1 MSITLLDG
9 IVIAVMLVSAL
20 LAMVRGFVRE
30 VLSIASWIAAAVAA
44 FALQSR
50 VLPYTKQYITD
61 DLVSKGVTIAGIFL
75 ITLMIVSYITM
86 KVSDFVIDSRVGA
99 LDRLLG
105 FFFGAARGL
114 LLMVVAMLFFNA
126 LVPHDVPPWIENA
139 RSRALLNDLGAR
151 IMAALPDDP
160 KGMIAEKLAPTG
172 VTLPSN
178 LPTLAKPS
186 APAGTLS
193 GTAPATSPLQAP
205 QQAAPPAGYQAGERK
220 GLDQL
225 IQSTGQPQ

>member
-44 FALQSR
+44 FVLQAR
-50 VLPYTKQYITD
+50 LLPYTKQYITD
-61 DLVSKGVTIAGIFL
+61 DLVARGVTIAIIFL
-75 ITLMIVSYITM
+75 VTLMIVSYITM
-86 KVSDFVIDSRVGA
+86 KISDFVIDSRVGA

-105 FFFGAARGL
+105 FLFGAARGL

-126 LVPHDVPPWIENA
+126 LVPRDVPAWIESA

-151 IMAALPDDP
+151 IMAALPEDP
-160 KGMIAEKLAPTG
+160 KGAIAEKLAPAG

-178 LPTLAKPS
+178 LPNLAKPG
-186 APAGTLS
+186 AALPPA
-193 GTAPATSPLQAP
+193 TAPATGLAP
-205 QQAAPPAGYQAGERK
+205 AAAPAAQTPPPAYRPGERQ

-225 IQSTGQPQ
+225 IQSSGQGQ

>member
-44 FALQSR
+44 FAFQSR
-50 VLPYTKQYITD
+50 LLPYTKQYITD
-61 DLVSKGVTIAGIFL
+61 DLVARGVSIAVIFL
-75 ITLMIVSYITM
+75 VTLMIVSYITM

-105 FFFGAARGL
+105 FAFGAARGL

-126 LVPHDVPPWIENA
+126 LVPRDVPAWIENA
-139 RSRALLNDLGAR
+139 RSRPLLNDLGAR
-151 IMAALPDDP
+151 IMAALPEDP
-160 KGMIAEKLAPTG
+160 KGAIAEKLAPAG
-172 VTLPSN
+172 VSLPQN
-178 LPTLAKPS
+178 LPNLAKPG
-186 APAGTLS
+186 APALPAA
-193 GTAPATSPLQAP
+193 TAPAATP
-205 QQAAPPAGYQAGERK
+205 AAPAAPATQPPAAYRPGERQ

-225 IQSTGQPQ
+225 IQSSGQGQ